1 MTSSFSSSTKWDKG
15 VDYETAYT
23 MLLRKINS
31 VKNSKI
37 KCYLMVALV
46 QLRNGSRI
54 SEAIRAFKEWIKT
67 SKTELYV
74 RVSKK
79 KKPELR
85 LMVIP
90 SELEQHRL
98 LCVDLVEVEDKKL
111 RNRVLATLHRLFKL
125 NTHSL
130 RYAFI
135 TYLLKNNVN
144 VAIVSKMIKHSR
156 LDTLLHYVQVKES
169 ERVLREMM

>member
-1 MTSSFSSSTKWDKG
+1 
-15 VDYETAYT
+15 VDFETAYS

-31 VKNSKI
+31 ARSNKT
-37 KCYLMVALV
+37 KCYFIIALI

-54 SEAIRAFKEWIKT
+54 SEAIRAFKDWVKT

-74 RVSKK
+74 PVSKK
-79 KKPELR
+79 KKLEER
-85 LMVIP
+85 LMIIP
-90 SELEQHRL
+90 SEITNYRL
-98 LCVDLVEVEDKKL
+98 YCVDLLDVNDKVL
-111 RNRVLATLHRLFKL
+111 RNRVLATLYYYFKI

-135 TYLLKNNVN
+135 TYLLRNNVN
-144 VAIVSKMIKHSR
+144 PAIVSKIIKHSK

-169 ERVLREMM
+169 EKILRELM